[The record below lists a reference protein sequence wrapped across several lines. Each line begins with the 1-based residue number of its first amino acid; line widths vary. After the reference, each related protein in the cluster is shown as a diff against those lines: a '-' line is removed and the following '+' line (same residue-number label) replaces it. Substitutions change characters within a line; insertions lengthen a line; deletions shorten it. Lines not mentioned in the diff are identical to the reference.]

1 MVKDTLERAIEPNLN
16 LRHYLQEAY
25 VHPVFKGDE
34 FEKQVNVE
42 DEEENP
48 LIQTKRA
55 CRSSKPE
62 SDNEAG
68 SAASSTT
75 VAM

>member
-1 MVKDTLERAIEPNLN
+1 MVKDTLERAVEPNLN
-16 LRHYLQEAY
+16 LRLYLQEAY
-25 VHPVFKGDE
+25 VHPAFKGGE
-34 FEKQVNVE
+34 FGKTAIID

-62 SDNEAG
+62 SDNEAASTG
-68 SAASSTT
+68 SC
-75 VAM
+75 

>member
-1 MVKDTLERAIEPNLN
+1 MVKDTLERAVEPNLN
-16 LRHYLQEAY
+16 LRLYLQDAY

-34 FEKQVNVE
+34 FQKPVIVD

-48 LIQTKRA
+48 LIQTKRSR
-55 CRSSKPE
+55 RSSKPE

-68 SAASSTT
+68 SDEL
-75 VAM
+75 VAKV